1 MNVLSF
7 TKRTFPG
14 PPKLA
19 RHFEYKGTAVSAS
32 IRKKI
37 PAVRCEGAP
46 KNPDRL
52 ESLPLVQRLKPK
64 FTQPFP
70 HSTQK

>member
-7 TKRTFPG
+7 TKRTFQAL
-14 PPKLA
+14 PKLA
-19 RHFEYKGTAVSAS
+19 RHFEYKGTEVSAS

-37 PAVRCEGAP
+37 PAVWCEGAH

-52 ESLPLVQRLKPK
+52 ESLPPVAT
-64 FTQPFP
+64 F
-70 HSTQK
+70 